1 MILAAGPHLSLHGV
15 GMDLDPIM
23 LSRIQ
28 FAFAI
33 SFHILFPAFTIGLAA
48 WLVVL
53 ESLRH
58 ITGREVYL
66 RLSVMWTKI
75 FAVSFGMGVVSG
87 IVMSFQFGTNWS
99 RFSDITGNVLGPLI
113 NYEVLT
119 AFFLEATFLGIM
131 LFGRNRVPPALH
143 LFATAAVAVGT
154 LISAFWILSANS
166 WMHTPAG
173 AELRDDGIF
182 YVTSWWEVVFNP
194 SFPYRFAHMIT
205 AAFLTTAFVVAGV
218 SAWWLLHGRHI
229 HYGRIGLS
237 MALGLIVV
245 LAPLQILL
253 GDLHGLNTL
262 KHQPVKVAAM
272 EGHWERQTGA
282 PLILFAWPDQ
292 EAERNRFEIGIP
304 KLGSL
309 ILTHSL
315 EGEVMGLK
323 DWEPEDRPYVPIVFW
338 SFRIMVA
345 IGLLMLFVAIASV
358 VLRVT
363 GRLYETRWFLRLCVG
378 CMPIGFIAILAGWFT
393 TEVGRQPWVVYELL
407 RTVDAATPAVTANAV
422 LTSLSALVV
431 VYALIFPAGVV
442 YMTRLVRR
450 GPEPAEE
457 PPPTYGR
464 PMRPLSAAGPAAEPA
479 E

>member
-1 MILAAGPHLSLHGV
+1 
-15 GMDLDPIM
+15 MDLDPIM

-53 ESLRH
+53 ESLWRT
-58 ITGREVYL
+58 TGRDVYL

-143 LFATAAVAVGT
+143 LFATAAVAIGT

-173 AELRDDGIF
+173 AELRDGIF

-194 SFPYRFAHMIT
+194 SFPYRFAHMVT

-218 SAWWLLHGRHI
+218 SAWWLLQQRHVHHGRM
-229 HYGRIGLS
+229 GLT
-237 MALGLIVV
+237 MALGLITV
-245 LAPLQILL
+245 LAPTQILL

-262 KHQPVKVAAM
+262 EHQPAKVAAM

-292 EAERNRFEIGIP
+292 EAERNRFQLGIP

-315 EGEVMGLK
+315 EGEVHGLK
-323 DWEPEDRPYVPIVFW
+323 DWAPEDRPYVPIVFW
-338 SFRIMVA
+338 SFRIMVG
-345 IGLLMLFVAIASV
+345 IGLLMLFVAAASV
-358 VLRVT
+358 ILRLT
-363 GRLYETRWFLRLCVG
+363 GRLYVTPWFLRLCVA
-378 CMPIGFIAILAGWFT
+378 CLPIGFIAILAGWFT
-393 TEVGRQPWVVYELL
+393 TEVGRQPWVVYGLL
-407 RTVDAATPAVTANAV
+407 RTVDAASPAVTAGAV
-422 LTSLSALVV
+422 VTSLTALVV

-442 YMTRLVRR
+442 YTTRLVRR
-450 GPEPAEE
+450 GPEPVEI
-457 PPPTYGR
+457 PPATAGR
-464 PMRPLSAAGPAAEPA
+464 PKRPLSAAGPAAEPA